1 MRKDFAAIDKDG
13 THLINAD
20 ELKQAIKQSSAVNI
34 PDEQIDAI
42 IDEVDYFGNKKINY
56 TEFLVATMDVK
67 RFLDEEKLNAL
78 FNQFDTDGSGKITK
92 DNIIQAMNKVGHDL
106 TQEELDTIMEQ
117 HDLAKDGVI
126 SKQEFKA
133 LLLDIT
139 DLEDAK

>member
-1 MRKDFAAIDKDG
+1 
-13 THLINAD
+13 
-20 ELKQAIKQSSAVNI
+20 
-34 PDEQIDAI
+34 
-42 IDEVDYFGNKKINY
+42 
-56 TEFLVATMDVK
+56 VATMDVK

-92 DNIIQAMNKVGHDL
+92 DNIISAMNKVGHDL

-139 DLEDAK
+139 DLEDAKQYDLS